1 MTVFHLPDLGE
12 GLPDA
17 EIREWYVIVG
27 DKVEID
33 QPLVSMETAKAVVD
47 VPAPFVG
54 TIKKIYGEA
63 GDVINTGAPLIEFE
77 EKGISNAPK
86 VSASHTVVGEIKEGN
101 EVTIETAIVAP
112 RKSNAIQAPKIKAS
126 PAVRV
131 LAKKLNIALEDVT
144 GTGPNSMI
152 TKADIQQAFSQE
164 KALMIDG
171 KPLRGVRRIMAQT
184 MSESHAQVVPVTL
197 VDDATITHWSED
209 EDVTLRIISAISKA
223 VLQEPYLNAWFD
235 GYKHTF
241 KQNKKINLGLAM
253 NSDDGL
259 FVPVI
264 KDIEKL
270 LVSNPKL
277 IRNHIENFKVG
288 VKERSISL
296 EDLKD
301 ATITLS
307 NFGMFAGRYANAVI
321 VLPQVSIIG
330 AGKIREVV
338 ISKDQKII
346 ISRALPLSLTFDHRA
361 VTGAEATR
369 FCVLLSMSWK
379 IDRSRIS

>member
-17 EIREWYVIVG
+17 EIREWYVSVG

-63 GDVINTGAPLIEFE
+63 GDVINTDAPLIEFE
-77 EKGISNAPK
+77 EKGISNVPK
-86 VSASHTVVGEIKEGN
+86 VSTSHTVVGEIKEGN
-101 EVTIETAIVAP
+101 EVTTETAIVAP
-112 RKSNAIQAPKIKAS
+112 KKSNASQIKNLKAT

-131 LAKKLNIALEDVT
+131 FAKKLNIELEDVT
-144 GTGPNSMI
+144 GTGPNGMI
-152 TKADIQQAFSQE
+152 TKTDVQHATSQA
-164 KALMIDG
+164 KGLMTDG

-184 MSESHAQVVPVTL
+184 MSQSHSQVVPVTL
-197 VDDATITHWSED
+197 VDDAIIAHWPED
-209 EDVTLRIISAISKA
+209 EDITLRLISAISRA

-235 GYKHTF
+235 GNKDSF

-270 LVSNPKL
+270 LKKDKKQ
-277 IRNHIENFKVG
+277 IRDQIESFKVDIE
-288 VKERSISL
+288 KRSISP
-296 EDLKD
+296 ENLKD

-307 NFGMFAGRYANAVI
+307 NFGMFSGRYANAII

-338 ISKDQKII
+338 IPKDQKVV

-369 FCVLLSMSWK
+369 FLRIL
-379 IDRSRIS
+379 IDELEN